1 MENLKLISVRI
12 DPETLR
18 KIDDFCKRHYYWK
31 RNTVINGLLT
41 AVVDAMDNDTLYEMV
56 RYNRISGFIPSGTFQ
71 ITLDDKKYL
80 KNTCSSK

>member
-18 KIDDFCKRHYYWK
+18 KIDNFCKQHYYWK

-41 AVVDAMDNDTLYEMV
+41 AVVDAMDKGTLYDMV
-56 RYNRISGFIPSGTFQ
+56 RYNRISGYNPSGSFS
-71 ITLDDKKYL
+71 ISLDDKKYL
-80 KNTCSSK
+80 KKNSLSE